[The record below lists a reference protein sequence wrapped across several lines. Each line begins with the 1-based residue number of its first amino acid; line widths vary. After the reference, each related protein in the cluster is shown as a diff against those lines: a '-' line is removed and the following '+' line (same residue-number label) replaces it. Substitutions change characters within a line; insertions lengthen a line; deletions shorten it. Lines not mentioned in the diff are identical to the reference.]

1 MGEFCRMELSDKQLK
16 FLHRRRKLISLR
28 KYVVLFLSILFVAFL
43 GWMYYRAPLL
53 VNPYEVI
60 SRLQRSAL
68 DRDTMILM
76 AGMLPIIVLLAL
88 FLLGALMIFF
98 FIAMSNEAKYIEIM
112 DQIIDDQSDKPKT
125 TETEE
130 QFSEY

>member
-1 MGEFCRMELSDKQLK
+1 MTLSDKQIK
-16 FLHRRRKLISLR
+16 FIRSRRKLISFR

-60 SRLQRSAL
+60 SRLQRSSL
-68 DRDTMILM
+68 DRDTMTLM
-76 AGMLPIIVLLAL
+76 AGMLPIIVILAL

-98 FIAMSNEAKYIEIM
+98 FIAMSNEAKYIEII
-112 DQIIDDQSDKPKT
+112 DQIFNDKRDKL
-125 TETEE
+125 EKM
-130 QFSEY
+130 

>member
-1 MGEFCRMELSDKQLK
+1 MTLSDKQLK
-16 FLHRRRKLISLR
+16 FIRGRQKLIGLR
-28 KYVVLFLSILFVAFL
+28 KYVVSFLSILFVAFL
-43 GWMYYRAPLL
+43 GWMYYKAPLL

-60 SRLQRSAL
+60 SRLQRSSL
-68 DRDTMILM
+68 DRDTMTLM

-98 FIAMSNEAKYIEIM
+98 FIAMSNEARYIEII
-112 DQIIDDQSDKPKT
+112 DQIVDDQSDKPEK

-130 QFSEY
+130 QFSE